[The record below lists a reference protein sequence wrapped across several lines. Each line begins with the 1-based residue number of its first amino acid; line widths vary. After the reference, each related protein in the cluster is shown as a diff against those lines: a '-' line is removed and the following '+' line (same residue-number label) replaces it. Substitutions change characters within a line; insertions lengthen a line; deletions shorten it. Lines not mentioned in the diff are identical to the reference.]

1 MELPVVVLGDYRFA
15 IGESGRCSEYEKWLR
30 ELIAAT
36 RVLVTKEETSRHS
49 AGIRAAL
56 KRLVA
61 HPRKGSLDR
70 RTLPA
75 TPSTAPKPRPTL

>member
-15 IGESGRCSEYEKWLR
+15 IGESRRRSEYETWLR

-56 KRLVA
+56 KKAGR
-61 HPRKGSLDR
+61 PSPQRISGSPHSAGNTVYR
-70 RTLPA
+70 
-75 TPSTAPKPRPTL
+75 S